1 MINISLPPPQQ
12 KIQTF
17 FALHLMGTHARY
29 ENRYP
34 TSFKIFSARDI
45 DAPDFADKS
54 QIAAYLNA
62 TLYGDFIL
70 SEIIKRFERS
80 DSIVIYFSDHGE
92 EIYDFR
98 NFIGHSDS
106 KISRFMVEIPFI
118 IYVSDSFIQ
127 KHPQLYKRIQK
138 AQNQKYM
145 NDDLMHTLLDIAG
158 ISLNGYESQ
167 RSLLATNKA
176 FLKSRMRKV
185 GDKSNVKD
193 YDKELKTQKSYL
205 EQGKC
210 SIQGNN

>member
-1 MINISLPPPQQ
+1 MITPPS
-12 KIQTF
+12 
-17 FALHLMGTHARY
+17 MV
-29 ENRYP
+29 
-34 TSFKIFSARDI
+34 
-45 DAPDFADKS
+45 
-54 QIAAYLNA
+54 
-62 TLYGDFIL
+62 IL
-70 SEIIKRFERS
+70 S
-80 DSIVIYFSDHGE
+80 FSDHGE

-185 GDKSNVKD
+185 EDKSNVKD

>member
-1 MINISLPPPQQ
+1 
-12 KIQTF
+12 
-17 FALHLMGTHARY
+17 
-29 ENRYP
+29 
-34 TSFKIFSARDI
+34 
-45 DAPDFADKS
+45 
-54 QIAAYLNA
+54 NA

>member
-1 MINISLPPPQQ
+1 
-12 KIQTF
+12 
-17 FALHLMGTHARY
+17 
-29 ENRYP
+29 
-34 TSFKIFSARDI
+34 
-45 DAPDFADKS
+45 
-54 QIAAYLNA
+54 
-62 TLYGDFIL
+62 
-70 SEIIKRFERS
+70 
-80 DSIVIYFSDHGE
+80 
-92 EIYDFR
+92 
-98 NFIGHSDS
+98 
-106 KISRFMVEIPFI
+106 
-118 IYVSDSFIQ
+118 
-127 KHPQLYKRIQK
+127 
-138 AQNQKYM
+138 M